1 MAQGAAPLFRRLAQS
16 IGDAIGD
23 GTYAVGERLPTE
35 IELARRHG
43 VSRHTVREAL
53 GTLRDRGLIESRQ
66 GIGSVV
72 VRANASSGYA
82 ETYSS
87 IEELT
92 RFAEHA
98 PLRVLGVD
106 EMILDDAQAA
116 LCDLGAGQSWLRIDA
131 LRPGAQTGDPPL
143 AHVEV
148 YVDPTYGRVR
158 GRLDRLAGSVAETIA
173 SLYGIEI
180 ARIEQ
185 AFSVTQLDARQ
196 AELLGVPAKTPAMLI
211 RRWYAGEDGR
221 IFEVAL
227 SRYPMDR
234 FSYRNV
240 LVRRRPE

>member
-1 MAQGAAPLFRRLAQS
+1 
-16 IGDAIGD
+16 
-23 GTYAVGERLPTE
+23 
-35 IELARRHG
+35 
-43 VSRHTVREAL
+43 
-53 GTLRDRGLIESRQ
+53 
-66 GIGSVV
+66 
-72 VRANASSGYA
+72 
-82 ETYSS
+82 
-87 IEELT
+87 
-92 RFAEHA
+92 
-98 PLRVLGVD
+98 
-106 EMILDDAQAA
+106 
-116 LCDLGAGQSWLRIDA
+116 
-131 LRPGAQTGDPPL
+131 
-143 AHVEV
+143 
-148 YVDPTYGRVR
+148 VR